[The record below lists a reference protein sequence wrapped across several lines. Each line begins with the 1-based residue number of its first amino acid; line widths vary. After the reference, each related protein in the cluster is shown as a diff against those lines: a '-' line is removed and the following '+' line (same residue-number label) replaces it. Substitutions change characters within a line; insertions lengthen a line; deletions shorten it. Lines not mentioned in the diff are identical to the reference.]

1 MRQVIDTSG
10 LTAADF
16 PVVADPAVYVDVTN
30 RTVVNKK
37 DNGNVAKPLATRET
51 TRDTRNHCTNGFS
64 VRRWFLAGARAA
76 RGASSTTC
84 DVRGLSTDERS
95 GADGAAPRRDDP
107 GMPLLLSSRAVL
119 VPPVPLV
126 SSREARAL
134 GLRLSPGIHLRV
146 RHGIYADAP
155 AVARLK
161 PWERYALR
169 VHAFARD
176 HPESTLCLESAAVL
190 HGIPLFSECRD
201 IHVFD
206 AGRRS
211 SRRFG
216 DVAVHTSAD
225 PRAVDHVGGI
235 AVTSL
240 LDTVCDLARVLPP
253 AHALAAVDATI
264 SPVQVGTLDPTA
276 IAACGTERSSTR
288 GRAKASWVL
297 DHADGRAASPGESVS
312 RAVIDWTGFEH
323 PVLHPVF
330 RYEGF
335 EDRADFLFPTSGAIG
350 ESHGWRKYDLDDP
363 DAARRHLAAEKRRE
377 DRLRRHHSGFARWD
391 LADALRVEPLMR
403 ALRAASVRLA
413 RPTDHAR
420 LATLRRTPHLLTRAR
435 S

>member
-1 MRQVIDTSG
+1 
-10 LTAADF
+10 
-16 PVVADPAVYVDVTN
+16 
-30 RTVVNKK
+30 
-37 DNGNVAKPLATRET
+37 
-51 TRDTRNHCTNGFS
+51 
-64 VRRWFLAGARAA
+64 
-76 RGASSTTC
+76 
-84 DVRGLSTDERS
+84 
-95 GADGAAPRRDDP
+95 
-107 GMPLLLSSRAVL
+107 MPLLLSSRAAL

-134 GLRLSPGIHLRV
+134 GLRLSPGSHVRV
-146 RHGIYADAP
+146 RHGIYADAL

-169 VHAFARD
+169 VHAFVRN
-176 HPESTLCLESAAVL
+176 HPKSTLCLESAAVL
-190 HGIPLFSECRD
+190 HGIPLFGECRD

-264 SPVQVGTLDPTA
+264 SPVQGGTLDPAA
-276 IAACGTERSSTR
+276 IAACDAGRSSTR
-288 GRAKASWVL
+288 GRANASWAL
-297 DHADGRAASPGESVS
+297 DHADGRAESPGESVS
-312 RAVIDWTGFEH
+312 RAVIEWTGFER
-323 PVLHPVF
+323 PVLQPVF

-350 ESHGWRKYDLDDP
+350 ESDGWGKYDLDDP

-377 DRLRRHHSGFARWD
+377 DRLRRHHSCARS
-391 LADALRVEPLMR
+391 ARR
-403 ALRAASVRLA
+403 RYASPG
-413 RPTDHAR
+413 RPTTRASRRCGARHASSPAR
-420 LATLRRTPHLLTRAR
+420 TRDPAPSLRRETASLRTMLIAR
-435 S
+435 NHRGAEKHVGT